1 MAGRMGPRDGLGQ
14 KSTFKPISLPP
25 PNAHFFFLTMAS
37 PEEHC
42 SLSTVLVAAAALPAR
57 FSSFS
62 RSVAAGNYI
71 SIDLREPSHHL
82 KGITYHIADL
92 TSADMMRQVFDEVR
106 PDIVIHT
113 ASPKFD
119 SPNQIMYKVNVEGT
133 KNLVQIA
140 KESGI
145 PILCVYKLRERHQ
158 RRQN

>member
-1 MAGRMGPRDGLGQ
+1 MAGRMGSRDGLGH

-25 PNAHFFFLTMAS
+25 PNAHLFFFLTMTS

-62 RSVAAGNYI
+62 HSVAAGNYI

-92 TSADMMRQVFDEVR
+92 TSADMMLQVFDEVR

-113 ASPKFD
+113 ASPKFN
-119 SPNQIMYKVNVEGT
+119 SPSQIMYKVNVEDT

-140 KESGI
+140 KESGT
-145 PILCVYKLRERHQ
+145 
-158 RRQN
+158 